1 MLQPHSLL
9 WHYLWIAPNLLF
21 LFLGV
26 VLWRCKIARQF
37 PAFFAFTICSSVIQL
52 VLYVADILPAV
63 SPQTFWDMETAGLL
77 IEALLKFFVIGE
89 IFAHVLGS
97 YSSLTRLG
105 RFLIRAVG
113 GVLVLTAAIAAAYAP
128 KDSIFGIISK
138 AHLLGQTIYL
148 VECGMLILIFA
159 ISFYFHLSFGRSVFG
174 IALGLSISSCI
185 HLASLAVVA
194 NAGLPDETRSFFD
207 FLNMATY
214 HACVLIW
221 FYFLLVPG
229 PAVVKAAIQLPE
241 NNLDVWNRELERLVH
256 Q

>member
-1 MLQPHSLL
+1 MLQPHSPL

-21 LFLGV
+21 LLLGT
-26 VLWRCKIARQF
+26 VLWRRKLARQF
-37 PAFFAFTICSSVIQL
+37 PAFFAFAIFGSIIQL
-52 VLYVADILPAV
+52 VLYIADILPAV
-63 SPQTFWDMETAGLL
+63 DPQTFWTMHTTGLL
-77 IEALLKFFVIGE
+77 IEALLKFLVIGE

-97 YSSLTRLG
+97 YSSLARLC

-113 GVLVLTAAIAAAYAP
+113 VLLVLTAAIAAAYAP
-128 KDSIFGIISK
+128 KDSIFGIVSG
-138 AHLLGQTIYL
+138 AHLLDQTIYL
-148 VECGMLILIFA
+148 VECGMLTLIFG
-159 ISFYFHLSFGRSVFG
+159 ISFYFHLPLGRSVFG

-185 HLASLAVVA
+185 HLASWAVVA
-194 NAGLPDETRSFFD
+194 NAGLPDESRSLFD
-207 FLNMATY
+207 FLNMAMY